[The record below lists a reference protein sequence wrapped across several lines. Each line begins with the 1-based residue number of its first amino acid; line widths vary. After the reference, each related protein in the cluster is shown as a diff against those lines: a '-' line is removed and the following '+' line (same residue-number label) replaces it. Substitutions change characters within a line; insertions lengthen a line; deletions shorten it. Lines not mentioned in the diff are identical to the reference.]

1 MSVSGRSVF
10 LDTALAIDD
19 ETADQFVRLPRN
31 TLSAAPAHRAS
42 RGLQAILVSF
52 DRKVQHAIRRLA
64 FERMILDARLKA
76 ETERMRLTEQN
87 LYREPDVVIKTR
99 VALKDNDYNIRRL
112 AGDATPQIL
121 AALDDPSIQ
130 EALQL
135 AVPTENDTLTEEEAR
150 IWRRKLI
157 SLPIPV
163 RVDAPYRYAS
173 HDSPTV
179 RGNKDLHN
187 VLSSRTG
194 EENLSYYQRSQ
205 LRYGKGRRGST
216 SIAGAWEEVWNNPQ
230 PLSSNTT
237 AINNNNTF
245 NETQSSSSSSSPRIN
260 TSNFGNSGTT
270 YTFNDSPNRWNNNNN
285 NAVSSSSDRTGFN
298 NNLSTTTNNVTSETD
313 VNAINDIIAQLQ
325 ARVSQLTTN
334 SVPVESSTSRGMVVS
349 TNNNT
354 TILPP
359 PSLSTVV
366 TSPRNSSSTI
376 YPLTTA
382 TPAPT
387 PSGINNSTVTPS
399 SSSLA
404 GSSSAELV
412 SRAKLLLAELS
423 LA

>member
-10 LDTALAIDD
+10 LDTALALDE

-76 ETERMRLTEQN
+76 ETERMQLTEQN
-87 LYREPDVVIKTR
+87 LYREPDVVTKTR
-99 VALKDNDYNIRRL
+99 IALKDNDYNIRRL

-121 AALDDPSIQ
+121 AALEDPAIQ

-135 AVPTENDTLTEEEAR
+135 AVPTEDDTLTEKEAR
-150 IWRRKLI
+150 VWRRKLI

-230 PLSSNTT
+230 GNNNNSYIDDSQHNQTNNLSPTSYQQQSPRLNTSNNNTYSYMNSP
-237 AINNNNTF
+237 NNNNT
-245 NETQSSSSSSSPRIN
+245 TTT
-260 TSNFGNSGTT
+260 TS
-270 YTFNDSPNRWNNNNN
+270 NNNNN
-285 NAVSSSSDRTGFN
+285 IEMSDLIAQLEAKVSQLKAQQNQRPLETSQNVS
-298 NNLSTTTNNVTSETD
+298 STTTLPQPLPSNV
-313 VNAINDIIAQLQ
+313 
-325 ARVSQLTTN
+325 
-334 SVPVESSTSRGMVVS
+334 M
-349 TNNNT
+349 
-354 TILPP
+354 
-359 PSLSTVV
+359 
-366 TSPRNSSSTI
+366 SPR
-376 YPLTTA
+376 TTYTPI

-387 PSGINNSTVTPS
+387 PLAPTSTNNTTAPTSTATKN
-399 SSSLA
+399 
-404 GSSSAELV
+404 ELSDLL
-412 SRAKLLLAELS
+412 SRAKLLLAESS
-423 LA
+423 LP